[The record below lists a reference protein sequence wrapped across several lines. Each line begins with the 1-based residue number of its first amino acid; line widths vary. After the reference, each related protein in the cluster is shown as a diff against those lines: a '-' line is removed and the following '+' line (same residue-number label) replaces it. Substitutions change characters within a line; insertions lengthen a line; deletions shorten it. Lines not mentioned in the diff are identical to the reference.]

1 MERVLTTLWG
11 PYIQFSLRLL
21 DIHAPGEALILDFQ
35 STMILGPK
43 GKHSGEQKRRF
54 QIKSNATTDY
64 FRKKSMFKVD
74 LDTNYQTL
82 CSSRTFPESFQ
93 SLSLKSLSTFLACF
107 NNICFT
113 LNPGT

>member
-11 PYIQFSLRLL
+11 PYIQYSLRPL

-64 FRKKSMFKVD
+64 FRKKSRVMFKVD
-74 LDTNYQTL
+74 LDTNYQISCAL
-82 CSSRTFPESFQ
+82 PEPSQNLSRVCP
-93 SLSLKSLSTFLACF
+93 
-107 NNICFT
+107 
-113 LNPGT
+113 